1 MKINLKNLRMDV
13 VDYIDNRGYHNP
25 TDKIQDL
32 KKIGYVKLSC
42 NSIDVDVLKNI
53 LKYHKNIKVRYFKA
67 NQHDNLFIGL
77 FGINHVL
84 IKIFKRYN
92 TILNGLTYKEQK
104 QLEYIRCNSYIS
116 KKYSL
121 DSITDIE
128 YGVYEPTNTIDYYND
143 YDNVYNQA
151 IFKNKRIDYNKK
163 DNMKQDVISKTLG
176 QACKL
181 ITSFKLSDTNIKL
194 NSNTLFV
201 DIFKYRL
208 KVCSFKLHNNYH
220 RVKNNYDSYEEFIKY
235 VVFYGASHH
244 SNQRFWATIKREL
257 Y

>member
-1 MKINLKNLRMDV
+1 MDV

-25 TDKIQDL
+25 TDKIKDL

-67 NQHDNLFIGL
+67 NQHDNMFIEL

-92 TILNGLTYKEQK
+92 TILNGITYKEQAMLDNIK
-104 QLEYIRCNSYIS
+104 NNSYIS
-116 KKYSL
+116 KKYSYYDDVL
-121 DSITDIE
+121 DNE
-128 YGVYEPTNTIDYYND
+128 YGYYEPIKKIDNYDDYN
-143 YDNVYNQA
+143 NVYNQA
-151 IFKNKRIDYNKK
+151 IFKNKRIDYNKQ
-163 DNMKQDVISKTLG
+163 DNIKQDVVTKTLE

-194 NSNTLFV
+194 NSNTSFV

-244 SNQRFWATIKREL
+244 SNQRFWAKIKREL